1 MGSQKM
7 KDMGDFGTDKQREVA
22 KRLTP
27 NDLLSVIED
36 LSNHM

>member
-1 MGSQKM
+1 M